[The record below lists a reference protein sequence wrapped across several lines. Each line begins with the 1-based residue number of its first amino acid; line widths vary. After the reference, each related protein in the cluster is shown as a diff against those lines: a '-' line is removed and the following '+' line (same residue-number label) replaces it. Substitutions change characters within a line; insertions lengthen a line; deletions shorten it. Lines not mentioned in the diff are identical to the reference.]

1 MLSPELETRAFLGRP
16 VVDIYGRS
24 LGRVIGIERNAF
36 GELEGVQ
43 VEAAGGHIV
52 SAKARQ
58 LALTPKIIT
67 LTPDWKLEAVD
78 IISELSLLRKRISA
92 LESLKDTKEIEGE
105 IYTELLDSQKA
116 GYYDKVKTAE
126 ALSGSMKHRLSEVAG
141 QISSLTRYL
150 VNAKLD
156 HKSGELDEESLKM
169 AQGSIEPTL
178 HPLIAERN
186 DLAGSLKTLEEVL
199 PSRVT
204 ISQNRQ

>member
-1 MLSPELETRAFLGRP
+1 M
-16 VVDIYGRS
+16 
-24 LGRVIGIERNAF
+24 
-36 GELEGVQ
+36 
-43 VEAAGGHIV
+43 EAAGGHIV

-58 LALTPKIIT
+58 LGLTPKIIT

-78 IISELSLLRKRISA
+78 IISELSLLRKRIGA

-116 GYYDKVKTAE
+116 GYYDKVKTGE
-126 ALSGSMKHRLSEVAG
+126 ALSASMKHRLSEVAG